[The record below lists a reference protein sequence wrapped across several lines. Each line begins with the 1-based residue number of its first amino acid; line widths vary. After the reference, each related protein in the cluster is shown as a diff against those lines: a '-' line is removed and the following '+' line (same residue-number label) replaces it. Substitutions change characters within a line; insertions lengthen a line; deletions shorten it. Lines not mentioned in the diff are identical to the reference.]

1 MPEIVFTTAKKRT
14 SEHFQNYIRRQID
27 RVYAVFLSKLSS
39 DFNKTY
45 CGGEHFHWH
54 LMQVYA
60 QPSVSKF
67 KRAKKKLVSN
77 FECKWHSPSTRNLMP
92 IFFFKHLNFDTAQSP
107 NVKTQVRQLA
117 KTLYVGI
124 HT

>member
-67 KRAKKKLVSN
+67 KCLKKKN
-77 FECKWHSPSTRNLMP
+77 WHQISRAWAVP
-92 IFFFKHLNFDTAQSP
+92 
-107 NVKTQVRQLA
+107 LA
-117 KTLYVGI
+117 LKI
-124 HT
+124 